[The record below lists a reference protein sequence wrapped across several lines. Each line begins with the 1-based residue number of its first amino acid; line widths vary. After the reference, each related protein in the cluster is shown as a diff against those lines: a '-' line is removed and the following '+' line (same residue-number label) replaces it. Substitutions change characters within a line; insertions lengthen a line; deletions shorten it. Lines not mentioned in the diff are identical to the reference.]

1 MKNIIITLCMFIM
14 TISMFAVDVDKYG
27 NIQDI
32 EIKEYNIITE
42 KDDIIVTQLKYEAQ
56 IKQFLEYLD
65 AKAVK

>member
-1 MKNIIITLCMFIM
+1 MKHIITILCMFIM

-56 IKQFLEYLD
+56 IKELLEFLD
-65 AKAVK
+65 ASL

>member
-1 MKNIIITLCMFIM
+1 MKHIITILCMFIM

-42 KDDIIVTQLKYEAQ
+42 KDDIIVIQLKHEAQ
-56 IKQFLEYLD
+56 IKELLEFLD
-65 AKAVK
+65 ASI